1 MNSHQKNDSGNF
13 VVFIAFASLLLL
25 FTLAITLAIG
35 VYADET
41 SRGTFG
47 DMFGFANA
55 VFTGLSFIGL
65 LMTISLQR
73 KDLNEQREELQ
84 KQSKTLHI
92 QNFENTFFQMLNLFN
107 SIMESTEITSG
118 GTLYKSRKAFLIIS
132 NEVET
137 VLNNYT
143 KKPFVLARILKAK
156 RIDIKK
162 KTSLDYLEIHDL
174 SCVYDE
180 IYKKYQDVLGHYF
193 RTYYH
198 VIKLIDKT
206 DGIDKSQYISIARS
220 QISNSEQILLFY
232 NCLHKNGEEKFKPF
246 VENYALLHNLNIEEL
261 PSIYYKDFFKDSAYN
276 YTKTY
281 L

>member
-1 MNSHQKNDSGNF
+1 MNSDKKKDSGNF

-25 FTLAITLAIG
+25 FTLCITLAVG

-65 LMTISLQR
+65 LITISLQR
-73 KDLNEQREELQ
+73 KDLNEQRYELQ
-84 KQSKTLHI
+84 KQAKTLHI

-107 SIMESTEITSG
+107 SIMKSTELSSG

-132 NEVET
+132 DEVKTE
-137 VLNNYT
+137 LNSYANN
-143 KKPFVLARILKAK
+143 PIILARILNAK
-156 RIDIKK
+156 KIGIKK
-162 KTSLDYLEIHDL
+162 KSLDYLNIHDL
-174 SCVYDE
+174 NSVYDK
-180 IYKKYQDVLGHYF
+180 IYLKYQDILGHYF

-232 NCLHKNGEEKFKPF
+232 NCLHKNGSEKFKPF
-246 VENYALLHNLNIEEL
+246 VENYALLHNLNIDEL
-261 PSIYYKDFFKDSAYN
+261 PSFYYKDFFTNSAYVN
-276 YTKTY
+276 KST
-281 L
+281 